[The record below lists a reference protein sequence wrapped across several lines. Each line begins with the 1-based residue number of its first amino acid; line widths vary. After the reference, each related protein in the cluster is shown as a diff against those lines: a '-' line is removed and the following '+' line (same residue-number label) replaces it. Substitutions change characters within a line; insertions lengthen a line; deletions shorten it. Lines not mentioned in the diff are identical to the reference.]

1 MDRRTFLKTLGHGAV
16 GLSGVLV
23 APGVLMGS
31 SAFEYALKGQELIQ
45 KREFSGAVQ
54 VLSKAARMDPSSDWT
69 YGLLGRALRELGRSA
84 EAVAAFRAAVRIN
97 PGDTYSRM
105 MIDIITQ
112 KPLHGARRK
121 TKIDS
126 RAEQAARREE
136 SAMAQK
142 LRADAGLGYR
152 VNRIIIDP
160 GHGGFDSG
168 AVGKNGLQEKDVTLD
183 LARRL
188 HRHLEQSGRVRS
200 FLTRTGDYYVPLSER
215 TVIANQFRADLF
227 ISIHINANKNRK
239 AHGSATY
246 FCSEKASSAEAARVA
261 ALENAV
267 LNYDG
272 KRQRKSGYI
281 DIEQILSAFGQ
292 KLNWK
297 ESGNFAV
304 GFQDRFKKELPFKSR
319 GIHSANFFVLRK
331 AKMPAILL
339 EAGFI
344 SNPGEEA
351 LLAQAKFRAKIV
363 SAIARGI
370 V

>member
-1 MDRRTFLKTLGHGAV
+1 MDRRAFLASLGKGAL
-16 GLSGVLV
+16 GLSGVLL
-23 APGVLMGS
+23 APGASFGG

-45 KREFSGAVQ
+45 KKDFTG
-54 VLSKAARMDPSSDWT
+54 AARVLTRAVRLDPSSDWAF
-69 YGLLGRALRELGRSA
+69 GLLGRALREMGRSA
-84 EAVAAFRAAVRIN
+84 EAVGAFREAVRIN

-112 KPLHGARRK
+112 KPLAGARQK
-121 TKIDS
+121 TKIDPQ
-126 RAEQAARREE
+126 AEQAARQEAQ
-136 SAMAQK
+136 AMRQK
-142 LRADAGLGYR
+142 LTADAGLGYR
-152 VNRIIIDP
+152 VNRVVIDA

-168 AVGKNGLQEKDVTLD
+168 AVGKNGLQEKEVTLD

-188 HRHLEQSGRVRS
+188 HRKLTERGRVRS

-215 TVIANQFRADLF
+215 TVIANQYRADLF

-239 AHGSATY
+239 AHGSETY
-246 FCSEKASSAEAARVA
+246 FCSEKASSREAGRVA

-267 LNYDG
+267 LGYEE
-272 KRQRKSGYI
+272 KKLRKQGYI

-292 KLNWK
+292 KLNWQ
-297 ESGNFAV
+297 ESGKFAV
-304 GFQDRFKKELPFKSR
+304 DFQDRFKTELPFKSR

-351 LLAQAKFRAKIV
+351 LLAQADFRAKIV
-363 SAIARGI
+363 TAIARGI
-370 V
+370 A

>member
-1 MDRRTFLKTLGHGAV
+1 MDRRTFLKTMGRGAV
-16 GLSGVLV
+16 CLSGLLA
-23 APGVLMGS
+23 APGRSMGS

-45 KREFSGAVQ
+45 KREFAGAVE
-54 VLSKAARMDPSSDWT
+54 VLTRAVRMDPSSDWAF
-69 YGLLGRALRELGRSA
+69 GLLGRALRELGRSA
-84 EAVAAFRAAVRIN
+84 EAVAAFREAIRIN

-112 KPLHGARRK
+112 KPLVGARRK
-121 TKIDS
+121 TETDS
-126 RAEQAARREE
+126 RAEQAALREA
-136 SAMAQK
+136 SAIEQK
-142 LRADAGLGYR
+142 LTSAKGLGYR
-152 VNRIIIDP
+152 VSRVVIDP

-168 AVGKNGLQEKDVTLD
+168 AVGKNGLQEKAVTLD

-188 HRHLEQSGRVRS
+188 HRHLEENGRVRS

-215 TVIANQFRADLF
+215 TVIANQYRADLF
-227 ISIHINANKNRK
+227 ISIHINANKNRR
-239 AHGSATY
+239 AHGSETY
-246 FCSEKASSAEAARVA
+246 FCSEKASSAEADRVA
-261 ALENAV
+261 SLENAV
-267 LNYDG
+267 LSYDE
-272 KRQRKSGYI
+272 KQQRKSGYI

-304 GFQDRFKKELPFKSR
+304 EFQDRFKKELPFESR

-351 LLAQAKFRAKIV
+351 LLAKAEFRAKIV
-363 SAIARGI
+363 SALARGI
-370 V
+370 A